1 MPFHAVVHREQMHCP
16 QTGFNATS
24 SEEEGGGGRTGEV
37 TGVQAARG
45 VQAGVNLSCLR

>member
-24 SEEEGGGGRTGEV
+24 SEEEGGRGRRREDGGGDRSTG
-37 TGVQAARG
+37 GPRG
-45 VQAGVNLSCLR
+45 SGGS

>member
-24 SEEEGGGGRTGEV
+24 SEDGGGRGRRGED
-37 TGVQAARG
+37 GGGDRSAGGPRG
-45 VQAGVNLSCLR
+45 SGGS